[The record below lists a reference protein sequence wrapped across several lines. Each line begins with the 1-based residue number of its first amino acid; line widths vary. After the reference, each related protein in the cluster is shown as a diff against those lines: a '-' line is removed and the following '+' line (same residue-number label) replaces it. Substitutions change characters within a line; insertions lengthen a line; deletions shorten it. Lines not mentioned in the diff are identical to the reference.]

1 MNAQTTGFLLVF
13 TNFPNAEVAKEIGM
27 ALVENQ
33 LAACVNVL
41 SEATSI
47 YRWKDAT
54 EVEKEIPALIKT
66 TEDQFPQLRDKLVE
80 LHPYD
85 VPEVIATT
93 IADGSDSYLDWVREN
108 TNS

>member
-1 MNAQTTGFLLVF
+1 
-13 TNFPNAEVAKEIGM
+13 M